1 MWLDVVDLQEF
12 YADPLGGVARR
23 MIGRHLRETWPDVA
37 GMNVLGIG
45 FPTPYLNVFRGE
57 ASRVI
62 AAMPASQGVLHW
74 PNEGPGQTILTDEAE
89 LPLPDLSIDRVVLIH
104 AVECSEAIRPM
115 MREIWRVLSGS
126 GRVIVIAPNRGGIW
140 SRLERTPFGYGR
152 PYSQSQ
158 LTRLLRD
165 TMFTPITKRA
175 ALYVPPSRLRM
186 VMSSAPV
193 WENIGQRWLKIFSGA
208 VGGVVSI
215 EASKQ
220 IYAATP
226 TLEASRRHGYATVP
240 NQ

>member
-1 MWLDVVDLQEF
+1 MWLDVIDLRDF
-12 YADPLGGVARR
+12 YTDPLGRMAQR
-23 MIGRHLRETWPDVA
+23 MISRHLREIWPDVSGLSIL
-37 GMNVLGIG
+37 GMG
-45 FPTPYLNVFRGE
+45 FPTPYLNAFRNE

-74 PNEGPGQTILTDEAE
+74 PNEGPGQTFLTDEAE
-89 LPLPDLSIDRVVLIH
+89 LPLADMSIDRVILIH

-115 MREIWRVLSGS
+115 MREIWRVLSS
-126 GRVIVIAPNRGGIW
+126 NGRLIIIAPNRRGIW
-140 SRLERTPFGYGR
+140 ARLERTPFGFGR

-165 TMFTPITKRA
+165 TMFTPLAKGA
-175 ALYVPPSRLRM
+175 ALYAPPSRSRM
-186 VMSSAPV
+186 MISSAPF
-193 WENIGQRWLKIFSGA
+193 WENIGQRWLSP
-208 VGGVVSI
+208 VGGAMGGVISI

-226 TLEASRRHGYATVP
+226 TLKSTRRRGYITVP

>member
-12 YADPLGGVARR
+12 YAEPLGRVARR
-23 MIGRHLRETWPDVA
+23 MIGRHLREAWPDVS
-37 GMNVLGIG
+37 GMSVLGIG
-45 FPTPYLNVFRGE
+45 FPTPYLNAFRGE

-62 AAMPASQGVLHW
+62 AASQGVLHW

-115 MREIWRVLSGS
+115 MREIWRVLSSS

-140 SRLERTPFGYGR
+140 SRLERTPFGYGQ

-165 TMFTPITKRA
+165 TMFTPIAKRA
-175 ALYVPPSRLRM
+175 ALYVPPSRSRM

-193 WENIGQRWLKIFSGA
+193 WENIGQRWLRVFGGA

-226 TLEASRRHGYATVP
+226 TLEASRRRGYVTIH

>member
-45 FPTPYLNVFRGE
+45 FPTPYLNAFRGE

-115 MREIWRVLSGS
+115 MREIWRVLSGN

-175 ALYVPPSRLRM
+175 ALYVPPSRSRM

-193 WENIGQRWLKIFSGA
+193 WENIGQRWLRIFSGA

>member
-1 MWLDVVDLQEF
+1 
-12 YADPLGGVARR
+12 
-23 MIGRHLRETWPDVA
+23 
-37 GMNVLGIG
+37 
-45 FPTPYLNVFRGE
+45 
-57 ASRVI
+57 
-62 AAMPASQGVLHW
+62 
-74 PNEGPGQTILTDEAE
+74 
-89 LPLPDLSIDRVVLIH
+89 
-104 AVECSEAIRPM
+104 
-115 MREIWRVLSGS
+115 
-126 GRVIVIAPNRGGIW
+126 
-140 SRLERTPFGYGR
+140 ERTPFGYGR

-175 ALYVPPSRLRM
+175 ALYVPPSRSRM

-193 WENIGQRWLKIFSGA
+193 WENIGQRWLRIFSGA